1 MNENQILVMIGE
13 NLLLV
18 DKLYESEYIGSELY
32 RNKMYYVYTLYM
44 FGIYNEEDDSLMTW
58 QVIKV

>member
-1 MNENQILVMIGE
+1 MIGE

-18 DKLYESEYIGSELY
+18 DKLYESENIGSELY

-44 FGIYNEEDDSLMTW
+44 LGIYNEEDDSLMTW
-58 QVIKV
+58 QAI